1 MERENRI
8 HFGNYL
14 VDVYKEPV
22 IFFTGYTDWRRRVN
36 ILNTSGEVIMSFT
49 INDVDSQILATVL
62 YMYYSDQCF
71 NPEFNPDPMFDPNF
85 GADVILD
92 YDLLEVINPLV
103 CEKYDI
109 NLLLEAY
116 NGWGI
121 VNINIPPT
129 NVNLDRYYIC
139 IEGHNA
145 HMKIQISHIN
155 KDNLIMQQVV
165 METDNMEEIYSL
177 SQIINDDLD
186 SLVTNFINNNI

>member
-14 VDVYKEPV
+14 VEVYKEPV

-36 ILNTSGEVIMSFT
+36 ILNTSGEIIMSFT
-49 INDVDSQILATVL
+49 LNDVDSQILATGL

-71 NPEFNPDPMFDPNF
+71 NPEFNPDPIFDPNF

-109 NLLLEAY
+109 NLLLEDY

-129 NVNLDRYYIC
+129 NVNLDRYYIR

-145 HMKIQISHIN
+145 HMQIQISHIN
-155 KDNLIMQQVV
+155 KDNFIMQQVI
-165 METDNMEEIYSL
+165 METNNMEEIYSL